1 MNSLQRWGPPA
12 AFATL
17 LTLVGWAYWPGLA
30 GPFLFDDFGNLDVL
44 GAYGRLNDL
53 PSVLYYL
60 TSGQAD
66 PIGRPLALATFLL
79 DAQTWPAPA
88 WSFKLTNLLLH
99 LLNTALLWR
108 LLHAV
113 QSRLVRARPGPHV
126 SPWAPALA
134 ALLWAA
140 HPLFVSTT
148 LYVVQREAMLPATFI
163 LLALA
168 AWLRAV
174 DAFEAGKPGRGWSW
188 AIAGAGGAT
197 LLATLCKANGL
208 LAPLLIGIVHVCC
221 LRLPGP
227 GNRSKLVDLAAW
239 ICLGLPGAI
248 LVGYLVLEGWQLWSQ
263 PLMGREWTL
272 PQRLLSQP
280 RAFWTYVGHLL
291 LPRFGGGGVY
301 VEGFIASRGWWT
313 PAMTLPACLAWLAS
327 VVLAFST
334 RRRWPLA
341 ACAWLFF
348 VGGHLLEGST
358 IPLELY
364 FEHRNYLPAMLLG
377 WPLADWLLRAGA
389 YARYRRALALLLLA
403 ALLVLTRQRASTW
416 GDERLLSVLAA
427 RHQPDSVRAQT
438 AAAAEQI
445 DNGRVAQGLALLAAT
460 QAADPRS
467 IDVAITRVAAECGA
481 LHRLDPATL
490 QETRRALATA
500 QRWNYGL
507 YAWMQDAARA
517 PAMRDCR
524 GFGLDG
530 LASLVSAAE
539 SNPQS
544 RGAPRLRDLWHVRGN
559 IALARGNPGQ
569 ALRWFDDALRLK
581 PDADYALVQAAAL
594 GSAGAPGLG
603 ARHLDA
609 YRRLSDAQ
617 HREPIRDMMGVHRW
631 LLQHYGYYD
640 GEFSSLRER
649 LCHDARDTAT
659 PCD

>member
-1 MNSLQRWGPPA
+1 MNSLQRWGLPA
-12 AFATL
+12 AFAIVL
-17 LTLVGWAYWPGLA
+17 ALVGWAYWPGLA

-44 GAYGRLNDL
+44 GAYGRLHDL

-60 TSGQAD
+60 SSGQAD
-66 PIGRPLALATFLL
+66 PTGRPLALATFLL
-79 DAQTWPAPA
+79 DAQNWPAPP
-88 WSFKLTNLLLH
+88 WPFKLTNLLLH

-108 LLHAV
+108 VLQAA
-113 QSRLVRARPGPHV
+113 QARFARGRSGPRP

-168 AWLRAV
+168 SWMRAV
-174 DAFEAGKPGRGWSW
+174 DGFEAGTPARGWAW
-188 AIAGAGGAT
+188 AVLGAGGAT

-221 LRLPGP
+221 LRPPATGRA
-227 GNRSKLVDLAAW
+227 NKAMDRAAW
-239 ICLGLPGAI
+239 ICLGLPGALLI
-248 LVGYLVLEGWQLWSQ
+248 GYLFLEGWQLWLQ

-272 PQRLLSQP
+272 PQRLLSEP
-280 RAFWTYVGHLL
+280 RAFWTYVARLL

-301 VEGFIASRGWWT
+301 VEGFIASRDLWT
-313 PAMTLPACLAWLAS
+313 PATTLPACLALLAS
-327 VVLAFST
+327 VVLAIAM
-334 RRRWPLA
+334 RRRRPML

-348 VGGHLLEGST
+348 VAGHLLEGST
-358 IPLELY
+358 VPLELY

-389 YARYRRALALLLLA
+389 YARYRRAFALLLFA
-403 ALLVLTRQRASTW
+403 ALLVLTRQRASIW
-416 GDERLLSVLAA
+416 GDERLLAVLAA
-427 RHQPDSVRAQT
+427 EHQPSSLRAQT
-438 AAAAEQI
+438 AAATEEI
-445 DNGRVAQGLALLAAT
+445 DNGRVAQGLALLAAA

-481 LHRLDPATL
+481 LHRLDPETL
-490 QETRRALATA
+490 EAARRALATA
-500 QRWNYGL
+500 QLWNYGL
-507 YAWMQDAARA
+507 YVWMQDAARL
-517 PAMRDCR
+517 PALRNCR

-530 LASLVSAAE
+530 LASLVAAAE
-539 SNPQS
+539 SNPQNKW
-544 RGAPRLRDLWHVRGN
+544 PQRLRDLWHVRGS
-559 IALARGNPGQ
+559 IALAAGDPAQ
-569 ALRWFDDALRLK
+569 ALHWFDGALRLR

-603 ARHLDA
+603 ARHLDT
-609 YRRLSDAQ
+609 YRRLSDTQ
-617 HREPIRDMMGVHRW
+617 RREPVRDMMGVHRW
-631 LLQHYGYYD
+631 LLRHYGYYD
-640 GEFSSLRER
+640 GEVSSLRER

-659 PCD
+659 PCR